1 MIRRSTWI
9 ALALFAV
16 LAGVA
21 YGATRYK
28 SQKSE
33 AEATPSATPVELVS
47 FSLNDVVGV
56 EIQGPDQTVVLRRSD
71 PKADWQV
78 VQPAPQGNEFAD
90 QQRIIS
96 AVYSL
101 IAPSVLTTLS
111 DTSDLKALGLDKPT
125 YIIKVRL
132 KDGQTWQM
140 NVGNQTPIQSGYYVQ
155 VGKQIAVVDK
165 YSLSSVLE
173 LLQAP
178 PLATP
183 FPTPEAT
190 GQANP
195 TSTPTPVPPT
205 TPTPTATPPP
215 ATPTPQ
221 S

>member
-21 YGATRYK
+21 YGANRYK
-28 SQKSE
+28 SQKSG

-71 PKADWQV
+71 PEADWQV
-78 VQPAPQGNEFAD
+78 VQPTPQKNEFAN
-90 QQRIIS
+90 QQRIIA
-96 AVYSL
+96 AVYNL

-111 DTSDLKALGLDKPT
+111 DTSDLKALGLNKPT

-195 TSTPTPVPPT
+195 TSTPAPVPP

>member
-28 SQKSE
+28 LQKSE
-33 AEATPSATPVELVS
+33 GEATPSATPVELVS

-56 EIQGPDQTVVLRRSD
+56 EIQGPGQTVVLRRSD

-111 DTSDLKALGLDKPT
+111 NTSDLKALGLDKPT

-173 LLQAP
+173 LLQSP

-183 FPTPEAT
+183 FPTPEVTEQTTPVPSA
-190 GQANP
+190 P
-195 TSTPTPVPPT
+195 TLTPTTTPPPPT
-205 TPTPTATPPP
+205 TPTP
-215 ATPTPQ
+215 Q